1 MKRFFILIMAVI
13 LSAISCTTTRYISSQ
28 PSMEAEWTGRT
39 HADIVRHFGAPTREV
54 SDGADG
60 LILVYEEV
68 TTVHETSTSGST
80 ITTETKENRKFKEFS
95 LGADGKCYGVRTNE
109 KIADGI
115 EPYPWGTGMLI
126 GGGIL
131 VTAWLVGLI
140 ACGH

>member
-1 MKRFFILIMAVI
+1 
-13 LSAISCTTTRYISSQ
+13 
-28 PSMEAEWTGRT
+28 MEAEWTGRT